1 MDEKETDNI
10 QPQEQQEWKWC
21 LVGNIVQEREYG
33 ENHEIKHGTK
43 HFSPG
48 TKVYCA
54 QGLWGDGYENIV
66 VIGKHRKSPKY
77 TKLIMQRKHIENF
90 RCQKVFQPVVLK
102 LMNRDNDFWD
112 NSVNSRDWILKM
124 AEGLNKENENTC
136 NS

>member
-1 MDEKETDNI
+1 MDSQDIENIETN
-10 QPQEQQEWKWC
+10 EQQEWKWC

-43 HFSPG
+43 HFSSG

-90 RCQKVFQPVVLK
+90 RCQKVFKPAVLK
-102 LMNRDNDFWD
+102 LMNKGGFWNDTD
-112 NSVNSRDWILKM
+112 DSRDTIMRM
-124 AEGLNKENENTC
+124 AEWLNKKE
-136 NS
+136 

>member
-1 MDEKETDNI
+1 M
-10 QPQEQQEWKWC
+10 
-21 LVGNIVQEREYG
+21 GNIVQEREYG

-90 RCQKVFQPVVLK
+90 RCQKVFKPAVLK
-102 LMNRDNDFWD
+102 LMNKGGFWNDTD
-112 NSVNSRDWILKM
+112 DSRDTIMRM
-124 AEGLNKENENTC
+124 AEWLNKEKQSE
-136 NS
+136 

>member
-1 MDEKETDNI
+1 MKNQKSEDI
-10 QPQEQQEWKWC
+10 QYNAQQEWKWC

-33 ENHEIKHGTK
+33 EEHEIKHGTK

-54 QGLWGDGYENIV
+54 RGFWGDGYEYIV

-90 RCQKVFQPVVLK
+90 RCQKVYKPCILK
-102 LMNRDNDFWD
+102 LMENDFWD
-112 NSVNSRDWILKM
+112 NSDNSKETILRIIQWLN
-124 AEGLNKENENTC
+124 AEK
-136 NS
+136 

>member
-1 MDEKETDNI
+1 MKHMNCHNTENKENNE
-10 QPQEQQEWKWC
+10 PQEWKWC
-21 LVGNIVQEREYG
+21 LVGNIVQEREYS

-66 VIGKHRKSPKY
+66 VIGKHRGSPKY

-90 RCQKVFQPVVLK
+90 RCQKVYKPCILK
-102 LMNRDNDFWD
+102 LMENDFWD
-112 NSVNSRDWILKM
+112 NSDDSKETILRIIQWLN
-124 AEGLNKENENTC
+124 AEK
-136 NS
+136 